1 MRVFM
6 APPPDAQVGSVLPGG
21 YRVAQL
27 LRSGGTAH
35 LYAAERTS
43 KEAISGKGVSAGR
56 VAVKILRPE
65 LVDRAEMRARFDREV
80 IAASAIEHPGVLRM
94 IDAGRLGEGDLPY
107 LVMELLVGLDLADT
121 ISFSGALRPARAA
134 RIADGIA
141 AALSAAHE
149 AGVVHR
155 DVRPENVFLVHAAD
169 GREIVKLL
177 DFGLAWIAP
186 ETARRLGAPG
196 ALPHPGVGAPEYT
209 APEEVLAFSS
219 REPTSPSP
227 SPSPPLSSAPAADIY
242 SLGVVLHEMLT
253 GQPPPPTRRA
263 IEPLPFGLE
272 QVIERALA
280 GDPRARFASIADL
293 RAELAAAVGWPSAPG
308 QGGQPG

>member
-1 MRVFM
+1 M
-6 APPPDAQVGSVLPGG
+6 APPPDARVGSVLSGG
-21 YRVAQL
+21 YRVVQL
-27 LRSGGTAH
+27 LRSGGTGY
-35 LYAAERTS
+35 LYAAERIS
-43 KEAISGKGVSAGR
+43 KAPRSKSASVPR

-65 LVDRAEMRARFDREV
+65 LAQRAELRARFDREAL
-80 IAASAIEHPGVLRM
+80 AASAIEHPGVLRM
-94 IDAGRLGEGDLPY
+94 IDAGCLGEGGLPY

-186 ETARRLGAPG
+186 ETSRRLGAPG
-196 ALPHPGVGAPEYT
+196 LLPHPGAGAPEYT
-209 APEEVLAFSS
+209 APEES
-219 REPTSPSP
+219 RAANSHEPASPPPSPSP

-242 SLGVVLHEMLT
+242 SFGVVLYEMLT
-253 GQPPPPTRRA
+253 GRLPSPTRRA
-263 IEPLPFGLE
+263 IEPLPFGLK

-280 GDPRARFASIADL
+280 EDPRARFASIGDL
-293 RAELAAAVGWPSAPG
+293 RAELAAAVGWPGAPD